1 MPEQTEEQALNPNTG
16 KNFQEVYDFHR
27 LMKVKKDKDRGR
39 KIDSK
44 IDRHKKTAE
53 RALRKR
59 RKGFSIGGTVK

>member
-1 MPEQTEEQALNPNTG
+1 MPEQTEEQALNPDTG
-16 KNFQEVYDFHR
+16 KYFQEVYGFHR

-39 KIDSK
+39 KVDLK

-53 RALRKR
+53 RALRNR